1 MRVFKKAYWIIYPA
15 LIVLFMLVF
24 DQIYFT
30 NSLLLK
36 MIFSAPVAFILS
48 PRKKIIKTQTGKVK
62 QITWIFFK
70 KPILLNF

>member
-1 MRVFKKAYWIIYPA
+1 MRVFKKTYWIIYPT

-36 MIFSAPVAFILS
+36 MIFSAPLAFILS

-70 KPILLNF
+70 KPILLNS